1 MLNLNSVLVVFFIFM
16 STHLF
21 NTLKEK
27 DAEVT
32 SQVTDSLFTTTFLL
46 YADSLSTFKKNHP
59 AYTGRVNAD
68 LFLPPWLGKKPEIRM
83 HIENGIGYVDMPN
96 QAGLYAGL
104 MSATDH
110 SSLMGVTDE
119 HHLITLSGQIPKP
132 PFIPENHLV
141 YMR

>member
-1 MLNLNSVLVVFFIFM
+1 MLNLNSVLVMVFIVLGAGTGHIM
-16 STHLF
+16 
-21 NTLKEK
+21 KEK
-27 DAEVT
+27 NAGVT

-46 YADSLSTFKKNHP
+46 YADTLSTFKKNHP
-59 AYTGRVNAD
+59 AYTGTVSAHG
-68 LFLPPWLGKKPEIRM
+68 LLPPWLGKKPEIM
-83 HIENGIGYVDMPN
+83 MKMDSGIGYVYMPN
-96 QAGLYAGL
+96 KSRLYAGL

>member
-1 MLNLNSVLVVFFIFM
+1 MLNLNRVLVVFFIFL

-21 NTLKEK
+21 NTLKGK

-46 YADSLSTFKKNHP
+46 YADRLATFKKKYP

-110 SSLMGVTDE
+110 SSLMGVTD
-119 HHLITLSGQIPKP
+119 
-132 PFIPENHLV
+132 
-141 YMR
+141 